1 MQLATEKQLLEFYGS
16 KVELRMEIWVEII
29 FEGAFLSQIHL
40 LYALDYKPLLN
51 TGHTLKTKKWSSK
64 SG

>member
-1 MQLATEKQLLEFYGS
+1 
-16 KVELRMEIWVEII
+16 MEIWVEII

-51 TGHTLKTKKWSSK
+51 TGHTYIENKEMVFKKWVK
-64 SG
+64 NIEIAVWYGLRTKVA